1 MKIIEKL
8 AKLKK
13 HFSFTQIKFTFY
25 NEDNQ
30 ILFYI
35 EMIGQCC
42 SCNTR
47 YIFKGIDKN
56 IENVVSIKAGFSQF
70 IVEEY
75 DKYDIRTNWA
85 ENNSCKESFI
95 SEFDSNG
102 NLKYKIHI
110 RHFPEVSIKIYD
122 SNDMEVNLSDR
133 TLFNN
138 GFSKIQIILILK
150 ILFFSVHD
158 YD

>member
-1 MKIIEKL
+1 L

-35 EMIGQCC
+35 EMIGQCY

-75 DKYDIRTNWA
+75 DKNDIRTN
-85 ENNSCKESFI
+85 
-95 SEFDSNG
+95 
-102 NLKYKIHI
+102 
-110 RHFPEVSIKIYD
+110 
-122 SNDMEVNLSDR
+122 
-133 TLFNN
+133 
-138 GFSKIQIILILK
+138 
-150 ILFFSVHD
+150 
-158 YD
+158 